1 MIYWTKEGK
10 EHVLNQALSGI
21 THRYTFEQRFY
32 TSHQLL
38 KPYELRNLYIRE
50 SNLGGCL
57 AKIQLTYDRY
67 LELNVYLGQQPKG
80 VLLASIR
87 GEHIND

>member
-10 EHVLNQALSGI
+10 EHVLSQALSGI
-21 THRYTFEQRFY
+21 THRYTFEQKYF
-32 TSHQLL
+32 TSNQVSI
-38 KPYELRNLYIRE
+38 PYELRDHYISE
-50 SNLGGCL
+50 NNLGVYL
-57 AKIQLTYDRY
+57 TQIQGTYDRY

-87 GEHIND
+87 GEHNND